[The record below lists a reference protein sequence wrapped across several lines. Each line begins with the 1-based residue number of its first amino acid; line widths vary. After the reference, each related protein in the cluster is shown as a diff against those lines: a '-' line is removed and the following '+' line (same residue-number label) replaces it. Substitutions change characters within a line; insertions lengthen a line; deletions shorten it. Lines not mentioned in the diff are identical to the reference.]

1 MLALDNNLD
10 SHLTPSH
17 AATIVIRMA
26 TTQNLNR
33 MLETLGLTEADLP
46 SLADARKVWAK
57 VRVEYGFAPTTP
69 DLLAVGANVKIAKNI
84 VRTWTLTLVPADL
97 SLRWNV
103 CTWATQQ
110 CKRACVMWT
119 AGRGV
124 MRNVREG
131 RLVRTAFLA
140 EHPAAFLAILT
151 DEVRRREAAGVPFGL
166 RLNVAS
172 DLRWENIAPWLF
184 DGPNVRAYDYTK
196 APSRTTPANYRITF
210 SHSERWTDDMVRATI
225 AAGHNVAMV
234 FDVPKHQL
242 PATHLGFR
250 VIDGDLTDYRYGD
263 PEGVIVG
270 LAAKGAAKGTG
281 GEGQFVTIGK
291 AA

>member
-1 MLALDNNLD
+1 
-10 SHLTPSH
+10 
-17 AATIVIRMA
+17 MA
-26 TTQNLNR
+26 TTTNLNR
-33 MLETLGLTEADLP
+33 HLESLGLSLADLP
-46 SLADARKVWAK
+46 SLAEARSLWAET
-57 VRVEYGFAPTTP
+57 RVEYGFAP
-69 DLLAVGANVKIAKNI
+69 DGGDVNLLAEGANVKIAKNE

-110 CKRACVMWT
+110 CRQACVMWT
-119 AGRGV
+119 AGRQYDS
-124 MRNVREG
+124 VRRG

-140 EHPAAFLAILT
+140 EHPGAFLAILT
-151 DEVRRREAAGVPFGL
+151 AEVARRERQGVPFGL

-184 DGPNVRAYDYTK
+184 DGANVRAYDYTK
-196 APSRTTPANYRITF
+196 APSRNVPANYRITY
-210 SHSERWTDDMVRATI
+210 SHSERWDDARVLATV
-225 AAGHNVAMV
+225 ATGANVAMV

-242 PATHLGFR
+242 PATYLGIR
-250 VIDGDLTDYRYGD
+250 VIDGDLTDYRYAD
-263 PEGVIVG
+263 PKGVIVG

-281 GEGQFVTIGK
+281 GEGQFVSIGK

>member
-1 MLALDNNLD
+1 
-10 SHLTPSH
+10 
-17 AATIVIRMA
+17 MA
-26 TTQNLNR
+26 TTTNLNR
-33 MLETLGLTEADLP
+33 ALEAGDFSTLP
-46 SLADARKVWAK
+46 SVAEAQTLWADF
-57 VRVEYGFAPTTP
+57 RVTHGFAAGGGKTA
-69 DLLAVGANVKIAKNI
+69 LLAPPDANVKIGKNE
-84 VRTWTLTLVPADL
+84 VPTWSLTLTPADL
-97 SLRWNV
+97 SGQWNL

-110 CKRACVMWT
+110 CKATCVMWT

-140 EHPAAFLAILT
+140 THPGAFLALLT
-151 DEVRRREAAGVPFGL
+151 DEVRRLEAKGVPFGL

-184 DGPNVRAYDYTK
+184 NGENVRAYDYTK
-196 APSRTTPANYRITF
+196 APSRVTPDNYRITF
-210 SHSERWTDDMVRATI
+210 SHSERWDDARVLATV

-234 FDVPKHQL
+234 FDVPKHAL
-242 PATHLGFR
+242 PATHLGIR
-250 VIDGDLTDYRYGD
+250 VIDGDLSDYRYGD
-263 PEGVIVG
+263 PQGVIVG

-281 GEGQFVTIGK
+281 AEGAFVKIGRK

>member
-1 MLALDNNLD
+1 
-10 SHLTPSH
+10 
-17 AATIVIRMA
+17 MA

-33 MLETLGLTEADLP
+33 MLETLGLSKSDLP
-46 SLADARKVWAK
+46 SVAHSRAVWADF
-57 VRVEYGFAPTTP
+57 RVSHGFAPKGGATA
-69 DLLAVGANVKIAKNI
+69 LLAPPDSNVKIGKNE
-84 VRTWTLTLVPADL
+84 VSTWALTLTPANL
-97 SLRWNV
+97 SGDWNL
-103 CTWATQQ
+103 CTWATVQ
-110 CKRACVMWT
+110 CRKACVMWT

-124 MRNVREG
+124 MANVRHG

-140 EHPAAFLAILT
+140 QHPAEFLALLT
-151 DEVRRREAAGVPFGL
+151 DEVRRLETRGVPFGL

-196 APSRTTPANYRITF
+196 APARTTPANYRITF
-210 SHSERWTDDMVRATI
+210 SHHEHRDDAWVRETV

-250 VIDGDLTDYRYGD
+250 VIDGDLSDYRYGD

-281 GEGQFVTIGK
+281 AEGAFVTIARK
-291 AA
+291 VA